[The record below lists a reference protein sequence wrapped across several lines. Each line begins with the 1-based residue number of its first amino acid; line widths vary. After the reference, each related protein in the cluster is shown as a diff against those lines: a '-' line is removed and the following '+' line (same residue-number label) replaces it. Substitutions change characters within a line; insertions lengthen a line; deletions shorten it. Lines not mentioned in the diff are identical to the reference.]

1 MQDGATSSDSVF
13 VILNA
18 DREGDGM
25 DESDRREW
33 EKLLSRN
40 QTSEIEKQGRIHGI
54 RCSETPL

>member
-1 MQDGATSSDSVF
+1 

-25 DESDRREW
+25 DESDRRDW

-40 QTSEIEKQGRIHGI
+40 QTSEIGKKRRNE
-54 RCSETPL
+54 